1 VPAALCPKC
10 RVPLSREES
19 RSGKCPFCAA
29 PLGASEAAAHRR
41 AELPPPVD
49 ERAASLPL
57 PESVKPLLRGA
68 IILLALGVGGGG
80 LYYAVSAGVTRYLG
94 GPEPWPDAALQEPET
109 PPGDPPD
116 ATAPDEVAPPAASLA
131 ARAPSEEEPSRLP
144 QSEKPAAA
152 PPAAEAKSGA
162 RPVLPQ
168 EVVLARGVLKI
179 DSPEGEYFV
188 EPIDGAVHVL
198 LRGRVKTLRIGS
210 LGGDALLDASA
221 LKAEAIVFAGAVSG
235 RARAQVYTAG
245 GSVEFR
251 GPVNGRANLIVNA
264 PNGKVTFAGPAGGRP
279 GAGFGG
285 ESNATI
291 KARELDVQCPISG
304 DAQMY
309 VVLSGGGKLRFTE
322 MEGRSLL
329 FFHKANARDPDSVIE
344 RGITRDDSRCRETR

>member
-1 VPAALCPKC
+1 VPATMCPKC

-49 ERAASLPL
+49 ERAASVPL
-57 PESVKPLLRGA
+57 RESVKPLLRGA
-68 IILLALGVGGGG
+68 SILLALAMGGGG

-94 GPEPWPDAALQEPET
+94 GPESRPDAALQEPET
-109 PPGDPPD
+109 WPGDPPD
-116 ATAPDEVAPPAASLA
+116 ATAPDTVAPPAAPA
-131 ARAPSEEEPSRLP
+131 AG
-144 QSEKPAAA
+144 QSEKPPAA
-152 PPAAEAKSGA
+152 PAPAQEKPGG
-162 RPVLPQ
+162 RPVLPR

-198 LRGRVKTLRIGS
+198 LRGKVKTLRIGS
-210 LGGDALLDASA
+210 LGGDALLDSSA
-221 LKAEAIVFAGAVSG
+221 LKAEAIIFAGAISG
-235 RARAQVYTAG
+235 RAKAQVYTAG

-251 GPVNGRANLIVNA
+251 GPVSGRANLTVNA
-264 PNGKVTFAGPAGGRP
+264 PNGKVTFAGPAAGRP
-279 GAGFGG
+279 GAGVGG

-291 KARELDVQCPISG
+291 KARELDVQCPIGG

-322 MEGRSLL
+322 MGGRSSLL
-329 FFHKANARDPDSVIE
+329 FRKANARDPDPVIG
-344 RGITRDDSRCRETR
+344 RGIMRDESRCRETK